1 MALYFTH
8 SLLQFYQRLL
18 VLMVDF
24 GQVKLAV
31 ELEVL
36 FRETGRQQAAFEVK
50 RLNLSVSL
58 TGKQRVFQR
67 LVVVCTD

>member
-1 MALYFTH
+1 
-8 SLLQFYQRLL
+8 
-18 VLMVDF
+18 MVDF